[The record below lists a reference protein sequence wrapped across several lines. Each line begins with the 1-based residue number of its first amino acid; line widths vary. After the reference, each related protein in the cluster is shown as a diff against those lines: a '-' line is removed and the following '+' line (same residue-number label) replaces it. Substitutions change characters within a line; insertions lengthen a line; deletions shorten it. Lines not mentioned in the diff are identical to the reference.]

1 MKKQDSENKRYLR
14 RRKWFGAITLLLF
27 AVVIVLLTLFFV
39 KVLSPYMSST
49 EQLQAFLESYGWKG
63 RFILLGLQ
71 VAQVL
76 IALIPGE
83 VIEVGAGYAYGAVEG
98 ALICL
103 VGVAAASSL
112 VFLLVKKWGT
122 PLVELFISREKI
134 QELRFINSE
143 SKLKRLVFLLFL
155 IPGTPKDVLTYFV
168 GLTDITL
175 MQFLAISLIARI
187 PSVIS
192 STISGQFLGN
202 EDYLKAGV
210 VYAITGAVSVLGY
223 YLYNRFI
230 KRREKKK
237 TYNDKLG
244 E

>member
-14 RRKWFGAITLLLF
+14 RRKWFGAFTLLLF

-143 SKLKRLVFLLFL
+143 SKLKRLIFLLFL

-175 MQFLAISLIARI
+175 TQFLAISLLARI

-202 EDYLKAGV
+202 EDYLKAGI
-210 VYAITGAVSVLGY
+210 VYAVTGALSILGY
-223 YLYNRFI
+223 SLYNRI
-230 KRREKKK
+230 VKYRQSRKE
-237 TYNDKLG
+237 DK
-244 E
+244 ET

>member
-1 MKKQDSENKRYLR
+1 MKKQDSEDKRYLR

-83 VIEVGAGYAYGAVEG
+83 VIEVGAGYAYGTVEG

-210 VYAITGAVSVLGY
+210 VYAITGALSILGY
-223 YLYNRFI
+223 YLYNRI
-230 KRREKKK
+230 VKYRKSKKE
-237 TYNDKLG
+237 DM
-244 E
+244 

>member
-112 VFLLVKKWGT
+112 VFLLVKKWGA

-155 IPGTPKDVLTYFV
+155 IPGTPKDILNYLA
-168 GLTDITL
+168 GLTPMKVSTFVVITTL
-175 MQFLAISLIARI
+175 ARI

-192 STISGQFLGN
+192 STITGHFAQDGNLAAAILTYGVTAVISGVCILWYRKISKQEKL
-202 EDYLKAGV
+202 E
-210 VYAITGAVSVLGY
+210 
-223 YLYNRFI
+223 
-230 KRREKKK
+230 KRQEEAQEK
-237 TYNDKLG
+237 
-244 E
+244 